1 MLILL
6 ENSQYEFEA
15 VVSDDADLESEFDC
29 YCVLSGQQL
38 KNVKPWLFNIT
49 ILEDTNV

>member
-15 VVSDDADLESEFDC
+15 VVSNDIDLETEFNC

-49 ILEDTNV
+49 ILEE